1 MFLFWFVFIQYH
13 WAVTSPFSLLFLF
26 NRIFFFFPKHSNV
39 YLDLILGQNQAL
51 AKASSADRERL
62 KRHACEI
69 HTNGELGQFMTSM
82 VNNVKYMELLCHLN
96 SRGNL

>member
-1 MFLFWFVFIQYH
+1 MVCLYSVSLGGYFPLFP
-13 WAVTSPFSLLFLF
+13 SFSFQSD
-26 NRIFFFFPKHSNV
+26 FFFPKYSNV
-39 YLDLILGQNQAL
+39 YLYLILGQNQAL

>member
-1 MFLFWFVFIQYH
+1 MVCLYSVSLGGYFPLLP
-13 WAVTSPFSLLFLF
+13 SFSFQSDF
-26 NRIFFFFPKHSNV
+26 SFPKHSNV
-39 YLDLILGQNQAL
+39 YLYLILGQNQAL

>member
-1 MFLFWFVFIQYH
+1 MVCLYSVSLGGCFPLFP
-13 WAVTSPFSLLFLF
+13 SFSFQSD
-26 NRIFFFFPKHSNV
+26 FFFFPKYSNV
-39 YLDLILGQNQAL
+39 YLYLILGQNQAL

-69 HTNGELGQFMTSM
+69 HTNGELGQFMTSK

-96 SRGNL
+96 FRGNL